1 MHKLFHPYVNGY
13 GFINFNPS
21 TNGAVDN
28 GNTILELAFALVSSD
43 YKDYSAVQFRSA
55 ILPHIKNDILY
66 RVGVGDRVSYDE
78 YIAAISAALFYAPEI
93 ALRLSEKLIR
103 EGFIVGGE
111 DEIRNNFS
119 RFLGFPA
126 FVFLASGVKPTLLE
140 QLSFMLRLA
149 RHSVFVLKKST
160 TDWSGVRM
168 SHMICRALGSVKNT
182 PNLMKLSAAI
192 FRSCLALGPHKTA
205 ANIYYSYYHPDHSV
219 RDVHLAL
226 GLKW

>member
-1 MHKLFHPYVNGY
+1 MHKLFHPYINGY

-21 TNGAVDN
+21 SNGSVDN
-28 GNTILELAFALVSSD
+28 GNTILEFAFALLSSG

-66 RVGVGDRVSYDE
+66 RAGRKDRVSYDE
-78 YIAAISAALFYAPEI
+78 YIGAISAALFFAPEI
-93 ALRLSEKLIR
+93 AIRLSEKLIR
-103 EGFIVGGE
+103 EGFIVGGD

-140 QLSFMLRLA
+140 QLSFVVRLF
-149 RHSVFVLKKST
+149 RHSLAVLKKT
-160 TDWSGVRM
+160 NTDWSGVRM
-168 SHMICRALGSVKNT
+168 SHMICRALESIKNT
-182 PNLMKLSAAI
+182 PNIMKLSSVI
-192 FRSCLALGPHKTA
+192 FRLCLSLGPHKTA
-205 ANIYYSYYHPDHSV
+205 ANVYYSYYHPDHSV